1 MRFLLR
7 FGVTGV
13 MKPGQTPNM
22 SLVAFVIAAVDW
34 RFASAAIRPR
44 AVPHAH

>member
-13 MKPGQTPNM
+13 VNPRQASNT
-22 SLVAFVIAAVDW
+22 SFVAFVIAAVD
-34 RFASAAIRPR
+34 
-44 AVPHAH
+44 